1 MFADHKYEQMS
12 IVRSKLALLV
22 TPIQWVVT
30 VPGQVYN
37 WGATISL
44 SHAEMR
50 DEIATLRARSLVM
63 ERKVQQV
70 VSLSAENTR
79 LRELLNASAR
89 IQAKVLAAEI
99 IGVDPDPFS
108 HQVIINK
115 GTKDGIYVGQ
125 PVLDAHGLMGQVIEA
140 NLLYCRVLL
149 VADGNHAIPVQVS
162 RNGVRAIA
170 IGSGNLDKL
179 QLVYV
184 PDTADI
190 QVGDLLES
198 SGLGQ
203 RFPTG
208 YPVGVVVSVEH
219 DPGQQF
225 AIVTAKPSAQLDRS
239 RHVLMVFNQPSEED
253 EPTVDD
259 EASELESSSPE
270 AF

>member
-1 MFADHKYEQMS
+1 MFADHRYNAQMS

-30 VPGQVYN
+30 VPGQVYH
-37 WGATISL
+37 WASSVSL

-50 DEIATLRARSLVM
+50 EEISTLRARALVM

-89 IQAKVLAAEI
+89 VQAKVLAAEI

-115 GTKDGIYVGQ
+115 GTKDGVYVGQ

-140 NLLYCRVLL
+140 TLVYCRVLL

-170 IGSGNLDKL
+170 IGSGGLNKL
-179 QLVYV
+179 ELVYV

-239 RHVLMVFNQPSEED
+239 RHVLMVFNQPTREQVTVPEE
-253 EPTVDD
+253 
-259 EASELESSSPE
+259 ELSQDGGSP
-270 AF
+270 